1 MKKIIKFLCILICI
15 LLAIIFLLKSFQK
28 EKVNIAD
35 KIGTKVGES
44 ELSMTDYYN
53 LVQIIENTYKEY
65 LMKGDYETAY
75 SMLNQNYRSYVSFS
89 DYQEKMKNKD
99 NSNLKVTDIKR
110 ISQTTYH
117 VTTNASGDDFT
128 IIIDK
133 GESKFL
139 LLPESFLGAK
149 KLNNSVSHNK
159 LKCVLEDYLVK
170 VGETL
175 FNVKLTN
182 NSNEDMNI
190 TGGKLFTNLDDKIEI
205 PFNITVPAKETKD
218 IIVSFGTNYAF
229 PKKLILYR
237 ANGEKEDIEYVFDIK
252 E

>member
-1 MKKIIKFLCILICI
+1 MKKIIKFLCILSCI
-15 LLAIIFLLKSFQK
+15 LLFIIFLLKSYQK
-28 EKVNIAD
+28 EQVNIAD
-35 KIGTKVGES
+35 KIGAKIGES

-65 LMKGDYETAY
+65 LMNGDYKTAY
-75 SMLNQNYRSYVSFS
+75 SMLNQNYRNYVSFD

-99 NSNLKVTDIKR
+99 ISNLKVTNIKR
-110 ISQTTYH
+110 VSKTTYH
-117 VTTNASGDDFT
+117 ATTNSSGDDFT

-133 GESKFL
+133 DEGKFL

-149 KLNNSVSHNK
+149 KLDSKVSNNK

-170 VGETL
+170 VDETL

-182 NSNEDMNI
+182 SSNEDMNI

-205 PFNITVPAKETKD
+205 PFNITVPSKETKE
-218 IIVSFGTNYAF
+218 IVVSFSTKYAF

-237 ANGEKEDIEYVFDIK
+237 ANGEKEDLEYAFDI
-252 E
+252 EG